1 MRMLMKEI
9 VTAFVMGMVV
19 PGMILNFA
27 AAALEAPPPVQEET
41 TVPTAAPERAAL
53 AVLVRGLDGVTR
65 EMDMDAYITGVV
77 LAEMPA
83 YFEEEALKAQAV
95 VARTYA
101 RKAYVY
107 GGKHGDGSVCTRSSC
122 CQAYKTEED
131 YLKDGGREADLERI
145 RAAVAETSGYV
156 LTYDG
161 VLIEA
166 TYFSCSGGSTE
177 DARAVWGTDFPYL
190 QAVESPGEEAAAYYR
205 DTVRFAAD
213 QFERLLGVDLNGT
226 PAGWFGEVTYTDGGG
241 VDCMVIG
248 GHAFKGTQLRS
259 LLGLRS
265 AAFEVKADT
274 DSVIITTRGFGHR
287 VGMSQYG
294 ADAMAVKGSSY
305 EEILAHYYQGTA
317 LTRLGIDDAEE
328 MRYD

>member
-9 VTAFVMGMVV
+9 LTAFVMGMVV
-19 PGMILNFA
+19 PGLVLNFA
-27 AAALEAPPPVQEET
+27 AAALERP
-41 TVPTAAPERAAL
+41 AAPEPEETLQPTEAVETVAL
-53 AVLVRGLDGVTR
+53 PVLVRTLDGVTR
-65 EMDMDAYITGVV
+65 EMDMDTYITGVV

-122 CQAYKTEED
+122 CQAYKTEEA
-131 YLKDGGREADLERI
+131 YLEEGGTQESVDKI
-145 RAAVAETSGYV
+145 RSAVVETSGYV

-166 TYFSCSGGSTE
+166 TYFSCSGGKTE
-177 DARAVWGTDFPYL
+177 DAEAVWGADFPYL
-190 QAVESPGEEAAAYYR
+190 QAVVSPGEEEAAYYR
-205 DTVRFAAD
+205 DTVSFTAE
-213 QFERLLGVDLNGT
+213 QFENLMGLDLNGT

-241 VDCMVIG
+241 VETLMIG
-248 GHAFKGTQLRS
+248 GQAYKGTQLRS

-265 AAFEVKADT
+265 AAFEV
-274 DSVIITTRGFGHR
+274 SVEGQTITITTRGFGHR

-294 ADAMAVKGSSY
+294 ADAMAVMGSTY
-305 EEILAHYYQGTA
+305 EEILAHYYQGTE
-317 LTRLGIDDAEE
+317 LIRLGIDEDPEG
-328 MRYD
+328 

>member
-9 VTAFVMGMVV
+9 LTAFVMGMVV
-19 PGMILNFA
+19 PGLVLNFA
-27 AAALEAPPPVQEET
+27 AAALESPPTLPDET
-41 TVPTAAPERAAL
+41 TTPTEAVETVRLP
-53 AVLVRGLDGVTR
+53 VLVRGLDGVTR
-65 EMDMDAYITGVV
+65 EMDMDTYITGVV
-77 LAEMPA
+77 LAEMPVW
-83 YFEEEALKAQAV
+83 FEGEALKAQAV

-131 YLKDGGREADLERI
+131 YLLEGGTEESLDKVRS
-145 RAAVAETSGYV
+145 AVAETSGWV

-177 DARAVWGTDFPYL
+177 DAEAVWGADFPYL
-190 QAVESPGEEAAAYYR
+190 QAVSSPGEEDAAYFR
-205 DTVRFAAD
+205 DTVRFTAE
-213 QFERLLGVDLNGT
+213 QFESLMGVDLNGS

-241 VDCMVIG
+241 VETMMIG

-265 AAFEVKADT
+265 AAFEVQADSGT
-274 DSVIITTRGFGHR
+274 ITIITRGFGHR

-294 ADAMAVKGSSY
+294 ADAMAVTGSTY
-305 EEILAHYYQGTA
+305 GEILVHYYQGA
-317 LTRLGIDDAEE
+317 VLTWLGIDENGEA
-328 MRYD
+328 

>member
-9 VTAFVMGMVV
+9 FAAFVMGMVV
-19 PGMILNFA
+19 PGLILNFA
-27 AAALEAPPPVQEET
+27 AAALETPPVQEET
-41 TVPTAAPERAAL
+41 TTPTEAAQTVSL
-53 AVLVRGLDGVTR
+53 SVLVRDLDGITR
-65 EMDMDAYITGVV
+65 EMDMDTYITGVV

-83 YFEEEALKAQAV
+83 YFEKEALKAQAV

-122 CQAYKTEED
+122 CQAYKPVDD
-131 YLKDGGREADLERI
+131 YLQEGGTRESLDKI
-145 RAAVAETSGYV
+145 RAAVTETSGYV

-177 DARAVWGTDFPYL
+177 DAQAVWGTDFPYL
-190 QAVESPGEEAAAYYR
+190 QAVESPGEEDAAYYR
-205 DTVRFAAD
+205 DTVTYTAE
-213 QFERLLGVDLNGT
+213 QFENLMGMDLNGT

-241 VDCMVIG
+241 VETMVIG
-248 GHAFKGTQLRS
+248 GQAYKGTQLRS

-265 AAFEVKADT
+265 AAFEVQTGT
-274 DSVIITTRGFGHR
+274 DSITITTRGFGHR
-287 VGMSQYG
+287 VGLSQYG

-305 EEILAHYYQGTA
+305 AEILAHYYQGTA
-317 LTRLGIDDAEE
+317 LTRLGIDEAED
-328 MRYD
+328 MLYD